1 MRRRPTTS
9 RAYAALR
16 SSPIARSIAAGSGQR
31 MAARSKV
38 GQAAIR
44 DSPAILWPPRR
55 SALRICSGRLIAAAT
70 ASAIMSAARR
80 SLISGLALIIPLS
93 AGQGVRPLAKRPQ
106 DVLALDG
113 VEYAVAQH
121 AGVFGFGDQKLDRIV
136 APTLAAAFNALL
148 G

>member
-1 MRRRPTTS
+1 MPR
-9 RAYAALR
+9 Y
-16 SSPIARSIAAGSGQR
+16 GQR
-31 MAARSKV
+31 DHPVAAAPV
-38 GQAAIR
+38 GV
-44 DSPAILWPPRR
+44 W
-55 SALRICSGRLIAAAT
+55 ICSGMLTAAAI
-70 ASAIMSAARR
+70 ASAIISAPMR
-80 SLISGLALIIPLS
+80 SQSGPGPIYPAVR
-93 AGQGVRPLAKRPQ
+93 GTGRPLAKRPQ